1 MNEKIRSKSKILYII
16 AGSVIVLMGII
27 YLGVINSK
35 ITYSAEANCPN
46 GYYDSKS
53 ECQKANNGYYCELNK
68 STGCYEKGSAICSA
82 GKTFYANGVTQ
93 CQNETGYVC
102 QCGYGNNGCCIVT
115 DEKLGGGVD
124 CTTGDTT
131 GTCGDRTMEVCT
143 LNTTYSCSISG
154 KTYSYTCKHD
164 SGSQT
169 GISGSWSTCTIKQS
183 SSSSSCT
190 YASQAECQ
198 KANNGYYCEL
208 NKSTGCYE
216 KGSAICSA
224 GKTFYANG
232 VTQCQKETGYV
243 CQCGY
248 GNNGCCIVTD
258 EKLGGGVDCT
268 TGNTTGSCGDSTMD
282 VCTLNT
288 TYSCTIGGK
297 TYSYTCKHDSGSQ
310 TGISGSWSTC
320 TLKQSSSSS
329 SSSSSKPGPSSNP
342 SNPNPSTPGSSTPGS
357 STPNP
362 SNPSSSNVDKNPQ
375 TGSVAIFVVWVIALG
390 MLVYSFIYFKQS
402 KFE

>member
-124 CTTGDTT
+124 CTTG
-131 GTCGDRTMEVCT
+131 
-143 LNTTYSCSISG
+143 
-154 KTYSYTCKHD
+154 
-164 SGSQT
+164 
-169 GISGSWSTCTIKQS
+169 
-183 SSSSSCT
+183 
-190 YASQAECQ
+190 
-198 KANNGYYCEL
+198 
-208 NKSTGCYE
+208 
-216 KGSAICSA
+216 
-224 GKTFYANG
+224 
-232 VTQCQKETGYV
+232 
-243 CQCGY
+243 
-248 GNNGCCIVTD
+248 
-258 EKLGGGVDCT
+258 
-268 TGNTTGSCGDSTMD
+268 NTTGSCGDRTID
-282 VCTLNT
+282 VCTLNA
-288 TYSCTIGGK
+288 TYSCSIGGK

-329 SSSSSKPGPSSNP
+329 SSSSSKPSSSSSSSGGSTTNP
-342 SNPNPSTPGSSTPGS
+342 SNPSSSTPGS

-362 SNPSSSNVDKNPQ
+362 SNPSSSNVPENPQ
-375 TGSVAIFVVWVIALG
+375 TGSVAIFIVWVIALG
-390 MLVYSFIYFKQS
+390 MLVYSFVYFKQS

>member
-93 CQNETGYVC
+93 CQ
-102 QCGYGNNGCCIVT
+102 
-115 DEKLGGGVD
+115 
-124 CTTGDTT
+124 
-131 GTCGDRTMEVCT
+131 
-143 LNTTYSCSISG
+143 
-154 KTYSYTCKHD
+154 
-164 SGSQT
+164 
-169 GISGSWSTCTIKQS
+169 
-183 SSSSSCT
+183 
-190 YASQAECQ
+190 
-198 KANNGYYCEL
+198 
-208 NKSTGCYE
+208 
-216 KGSAICSA
+216 
-224 GKTFYANG
+224 
-232 VTQCQKETGYV
+232 KETGYV

-282 VCTLNT
+282 VCTLNN

-357 STPNP
+357 STPGS

-375 TGSVAIFVVWVIALG
+375 TGSVAIFIVWVIALG
-390 MLVYSFIYFKQS
+390 MLVYSIVYFKQS